1 MSLHAPPALAF
12 KISPFTAEM
21 ASAGPRARLDY
32 LVENDSPAPTAVQ
45 ISIVR
50 REQAEDGTENLP
62 QADDQFL
69 IFPAQLILLPKE
81 KRIVRVQWLGPVK
94 PEKELAYRI
103 VAEQLPVELN
113 KPAEAKNNLQ
123 LLVRYLT
130 AVYIVPPGMISNPAR
145 DVVVEH
151 AEPGRDKEGRQTMD
165 VTLANRGP
173 AHFHLRNIRLTARS
187 SGDGKTVILSSQ
199 RLTGSMLGENILAGS
214 VRRFSI
220 AWPPELGVGPVS
232 ATLEM
237 QGAP

>member
-1 MSLHAPPALAF
+1 MSLHASPALAF
-12 KISPFTAEM
+12 KISPFNAEM
-21 ASAGPRARLDY
+21 APAGPRARLDY
-32 LVENDSPAPTAVQ
+32 LVENDSSEPTAVQ
-45 ISIVR
+45 IGVVR
-50 REQAEDGTENLP
+50 REQAEDGTETLS

-113 KPAEAKNNLQ
+113 KPAEAKNNLR

-130 AVYIVPPGMISNPAR
+130 AVYIVPPGIHPNLAR
-145 DVVVEH
+145 DVVVER
-151 AEPGRDKEGRQTMD
+151 AEPGRDPEGRQTMD

-173 AHFHLRNIRLTARS
+173 AHIHLRNIRLTARS
-187 SGDGKTVILSSQ
+187 SGDGKTVTLSSQ

-214 VRRFSI
+214 VRRFSM

-232 ATLEM
+232 VTLEM